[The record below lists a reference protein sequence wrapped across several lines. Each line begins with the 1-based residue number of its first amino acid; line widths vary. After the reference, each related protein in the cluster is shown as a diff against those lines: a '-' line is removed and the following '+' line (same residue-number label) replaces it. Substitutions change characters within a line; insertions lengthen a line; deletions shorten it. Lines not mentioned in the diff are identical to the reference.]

1 MRWMLFLLSLFVASC
16 AFARSLDAGVTFF
29 GLLRQS
35 TQPQIAYRFDNG
47 FGWRSAK
54 ATQNYEPNRPYDY
67 RLVPSRTLRV
77 EARLLDNGTERARA
91 YLVIPVQNDRR
102 YQVNADINVQDPT
115 RGCFGCVRP
124 AVSVPIAGNAKER
137 LWLWY
142 GFNGI
147 SHPLI
152 F

>member
-1 MRWMLFLLSLFVASC
+1 MRWMLFLLSLCVASC

-29 GLLRQS
+29 GLPRQS
-35 TQPQIAYRFDNG
+35 AQPQVAYRFDNG

-54 ATQNYEPNRPYDY
+54 ATQNYEPNRPFDY
-67 RLVPSRTLRV
+67 RVMPFRSLRV
-77 EARLLDNGTERARA
+77 EARLLYNGKKRARA
-91 YLVIPVQNDRR
+91 HISIAVENDRR
-102 YQVNADINVQDPT
+102 YDIHADISEQNPT
-115 RGCFGCVRP
+115 RTCFGCSE
-124 AVSVPIAGNAKER
+124 AVSAPIVGDPKQR